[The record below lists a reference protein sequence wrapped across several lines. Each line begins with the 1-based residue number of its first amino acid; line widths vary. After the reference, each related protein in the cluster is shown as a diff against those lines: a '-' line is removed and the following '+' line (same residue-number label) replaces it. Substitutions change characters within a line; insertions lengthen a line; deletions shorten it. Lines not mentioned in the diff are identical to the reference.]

1 MNKKAETNKENQ
13 TNKTNKTIRIIAA
26 ALVIAAIFAATFV
39 PIAVQGGG
47 AWYEKA
53 GLECADVAV
62 QSNRIL
68 KLNTLGL
75 EPEVQAQVTE
85 KLIEAL
91 KD

>member
-1 MNKKAETNKENQ
+1 MNNLKVKKTLKYIATAL
-13 TNKTNKTIRIIAA
+13 IIAA
-26 ALVIAAIFAATFV
+26 ILAATFI
-39 PIAVQGGG
+39 PIAVQWGG

>member
-1 MNKKAETNKENQ
+1 MNNLKAKKTLKYIATAL
-13 TNKTNKTIRIIAA
+13 IIAA
-26 ALVIAAIFAATFV
+26 ILAATLI
-39 PIAVQGGG
+39 PIAVQWGG

>member
-1 MNKKAETNKENQ
+1 MNNLKAKKTLKYIATAL
-13 TNKTNKTIRIIAA
+13 IIAA
-26 ALVIAAIFAATFV
+26 ILAATFI
-39 PIAVQGGG
+39 PIAVQWGG

>member
-1 MNKKAETNKENQ
+1 MNNLKAKKTLKY
-13 TNKTNKTIRIIAA
+13 IATV
-26 ALVIAAIFAATFV
+26 LVIAAILAATLI
-39 PIAVQGGG
+39 PIAVQWGG

>member
-1 MNKKAETNKENQ
+1 MNNLKAKKTLKY
-13 TNKTNKTIRIIAA
+13 IAP
-26 ALVIAAIFAATFV
+26 ALMIAAILAATLI
-39 PIAVQGGG
+39 PIAVQWGG

>member
-1 MNKKAETNKENQ
+1 MNNLKVKKTLKY
-13 TNKTNKTIRIIAA
+13 IAT
-26 ALVIAAIFAATFV
+26 ALMITAIFAATLI
-39 PIAVQGGG
+39 PIAVQWGG

>member
-1 MNKKAETNKENQ
+1 MNNLKAKKTLKY
-13 TNKTNKTIRIIAA
+13 IAT
-26 ALVIAAIFAATFV
+26 ALVIAAILAATFI
-39 PIAVQGGG
+39 PIAVQWGG

>member
-1 MNKKAETNKENQ
+1 MNKLTETS
-13 TNKTNKTIRIIAA
+13 KTNKINKTIKLTATVLIIAA
-26 ALVIAAIFAATFV
+26 VLAATFI
-39 PIAVQGGG
+39 PIAVQWGG